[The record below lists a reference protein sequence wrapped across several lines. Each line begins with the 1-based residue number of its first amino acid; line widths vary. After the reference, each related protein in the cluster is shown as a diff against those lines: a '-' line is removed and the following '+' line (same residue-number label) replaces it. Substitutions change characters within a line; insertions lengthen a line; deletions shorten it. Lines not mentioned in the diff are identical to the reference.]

1 MANKI
6 NTLLSNDIKFDG
18 LFSDKS
24 GQKQVDSNTMSSV
37 VYPSNLDTSRIT
49 ISALRSLQ
57 SGAKSAYL
65 NYGGERLVMQ
75 TAVSM
80 SVPFG
85 LNCADKYGPPT
96 YSVELSFR
104 GHEQRPEIKQF
115 MEAMN
120 SLDEFM
126 LNEGVKNSKLW
137 FKADLSRDVVKA
149 FYTPLVKY
157 SMDKSGNVLSYPP
170 NIKLKLPKNNDEFEA
185 KFYDVNG
192 TPYKG
197 VPVEDLLVKGVQV
210 TAIMECTG
218 VWFAGSKF
226 GLTWKAKQ
234 IAIHKLPERMSDFA
248 FKGLGSAPADA
259 EIDDDEV
266 FTHKKPSVL
275 AAVMPST
282 ASASASSSVSAA
294 GTIGTTAAQDEEEV
308 DDEDADDVEPVPAPK
323 KTIIKKKVIVTGAK
337 K

>member
-1 MANKI
+1 LTDFFLIKRVRNKLI
-6 NTLLSNDIKFDG
+6 PFH
-18 LFSDKS
+18 
-24 GQKQVDSNTMSSV
+24 TMSSV
-37 VYPSNLDTSRIT
+37 VYPSTLDTKRIT

-75 TAVSM
+75 SAVSM

-85 LNCADKYGPPT
+85 LNCADKFGPPT

-104 GHEQRPEIKQF
+104 GHEQRPEIKEF

-126 LNEGVKNSKLW
+126 LNEGVKNSKSW

-170 NIKLKLPKNNDEFEA
+170 NLKLKLPKNNDEFEA

-234 IAIHKLPERMSDFA
+234 IAVHKLPERISDFA
-248 FKGLGSAPADA
+248 FKGLGSAPSE

-266 FTHKKPSVL
+266 FKKPSVL

-282 ASASASSSVSAA
+282 TTAPVSAA
-294 GTIGTTAAQDEEEV
+294 GTIGSATASAQDEDEV

-323 KTIIKKKVIVTGAK
+323 KTIIKKKVIVGAK

>member
-1 MANKI
+1 
-6 NTLLSNDIKFDG
+6 
-18 LFSDKS
+18 
-24 GQKQVDSNTMSSV
+24 MSSV
-37 VYPSNLDTSRIT
+37 VYPSTLDTKRIT

-75 TAVSM
+75 SAVSM

-104 GHEQRPEIKQF
+104 GHEQRPEIKEF

-120 SLDEFM
+120 ALDEFM
-126 LNEGVKNSKLW
+126 LNEGVKNSKSW

-170 NIKLKLPKNNDEFEA
+170 NLKLKLPKNNDEFEA

-234 IAIHKLPERMSDFA
+234 IAIHKLPERISDFA
-248 FKGLGSAPADA
+248 FKGLGSAPVDA

-266 FTHKKPSVL
+266 FKQKKPSVL
-275 AAVMPST
+275 AAVMPSAT
-282 ASASASSSVSAA
+282 VSSASVSAA
-294 GTIGTTAAQDEEEV
+294 GTIGSVSSAQDEEEV

>member
-1 MANKI
+1 M
-6 NTLLSNDIKFDG
+6 SN
-18 LFSDKS
+18 
-24 GQKQVDSNTMSSV
+24 V
-37 VYPSNLDTSRIT
+37 VYPSTFDSKRIT

-75 TAVSM
+75 SAVSM

-85 LNCADKYGPPT
+85 LNCADKFGPPT

-115 MEAMN
+115 METMN
-120 SLDEFM
+120 ALDEFM
-126 LNEGVKNSKLW
+126 VMEGVRNSKSW
-137 FKADLSRDVVKA
+137 FKAELSRDVVKA

-157 SMDKSGNVLSYPP
+157 SKDKEGNTLSYPP
-170 NIKLKLPKNNDEFEA
+170 NIKLKLPKNNGDFEA

-197 VPVEDLLVKGVQV
+197 IPVEDLLVKGVQV

-218 VWFAGSKF
+218 VWFAGSKY

-234 IAIHKLPERMSDFA
+234 IAIHKLPERIGDFA
-248 FKGLGSAPADA
+248 FKGLGSASAATEEED
-259 EIDDDEV
+259 EDEVDDDAV
-266 FTHKKPSVL
+266 FKPAAKASVL
-275 AAVMPST
+275 AAVLPTASKPQAAT
-282 ASASASSSVSAA
+282 ASAASAQ
-294 GTIGTTAAQDEEEV
+294 AQQEDEV
-308 DDEDADDVEPVPAPK
+308 DDEDADDMEPIPAPRK
-323 KTIIKKKVIVTGAK
+323 PIIKKKVLAPGK

>member
-1 MANKI
+1 MK
-6 NTLLSNDIKFDG
+6 SNHIKFDG
-18 LFSDKS
+18 RFSDKT
-24 GQKQVDSNTMSSV
+24 GQKQLDSYTMSNV
-37 VYPSNLDTSRIT
+37 VYPSTFDTKRIT

-75 TAVSM
+75 SAVSM

-85 LNCADKYGPPT
+85 LNCADKFGPPT

-115 MEAMN
+115 MESMN
-120 SLDEFM
+120 ALDEFM
-126 LNEGVKNSKLW
+126 LNEGVKNSKMW

-157 SMDKSGNVLSYPP
+157 SKDKDGNVLSYPP
-170 NIKLKLPKNNDEFEA
+170 NLKLKLPKNNDEFEA

-218 VWFAGSKF
+218 VWFAGSKY

-234 IAIHKLPERMSDFA
+234 IAVHKLPERIGDFA
-248 FKGLGSAPADA
+248 FKGLASAPVDA
-259 EIDDDEV
+259 QIDDDEV
-266 FTHKKPSVL
+266 FKPSVL
-275 AAVMPST
+275 AAVMPSKAP
-282 ASASASSSVSAA
+282 ASATASVSAA
-294 GTIGTTAAQDEEEV
+294 GTIGSSAADEEEV

>member
-1 MANKI
+1 M
-6 NTLLSNDIKFDG
+6 SN
-18 LFSDKS
+18 
-24 GQKQVDSNTMSSV
+24 V
-37 VYPSNLDTSRIT
+37 VYPSTFDTKRIT

-75 TAVSM
+75 SAVSM

-85 LNCADKYGPPT
+85 LNCADKFGPPT

-115 MEAMN
+115 MDTMSA
-120 SLDEFM
+120 LDEFM

-157 SMDKSGNVLSYPP
+157 SKDKDGNVLSYPP
-170 NIKLKLPKNNDEFEA
+170 NLKLKLPKNNDEFEA

-218 VWFAGSKF
+218 VWFAGSKY

-234 IAIHKLPERMSDFA
+234 IAVHKLPERIGDFA
-248 FKGLGSAPADA
+248 FKGLASAPVEEEDA
-259 EIDDDEV
+259 QIDDDAV
-266 FTHKKPSVL
+266 FKKPSVL
-275 AAVMPST
+275 AAVMPSKAPAAPAASSA
-282 ASASASSSVSAA
+282 ASAASAASSSAA
-294 GTIGTTAAQDEEEV
+294 SAQDEDEV

>member
-1 MANKI
+1 M
-6 NTLLSNDIKFDG
+6 SN
-18 LFSDKS
+18 
-24 GQKQVDSNTMSSV
+24 V
-37 VYPSNLDTSRIT
+37 VYPSTFDTKRIT

-75 TAVSM
+75 SAVSM

-85 LNCADKYGPPT
+85 LNCADKFGPPT

-104 GHEQRPEIKQF
+104 GHDQRPEVKQF
-115 MEAMN
+115 MDTMTA
-120 SLDEFM
+120 LDEFM
-126 LNEGVKNSKLW
+126 ISEGVKNSKSW
-137 FKADLSRDVVKA
+137 FKGDMSRDVVKA

-157 SMDKSGNVLSYPP
+157 SKDKDGNVLSYPP
-170 NIKLKLPKNNDEFEA
+170 NIKLKLPKNNGEFEA

-218 VWFAGSKF
+218 VWFAGSKY

-234 IAIHKLPERMSDFA
+234 IAIHKLPERIGDFA
-248 FKGLGSAPADA
+248 FKGLGSAPAATA
-259 EIDDDEV
+259 EDEDDDEV
-266 FTHKKPSVL
+266 DDDAAFKSKPSVL
-275 AAVMPST
+275 AAVMPT
-282 ASASASSSVSAA
+282 ASKPQAVAA
-294 GTIGTTAAQDEEEV
+294 VAAPAHAQQQDDDEV
-308 DDEDADDVEPVPAPK
+308 DDDDADDMEPIPAPK
-323 KTIIKKKVIVTGAK
+323 KPIIKKKVIAGPK

>member
-1 MANKI
+1 M
-6 NTLLSNDIKFDG
+6 SN
-18 LFSDKS
+18 
-24 GQKQVDSNTMSSV
+24 V
-37 VYPSNLDTSRIT
+37 VYPSTFDAKRIT

-75 TAVSM
+75 SAVSM

-115 MEAMN
+115 MDTMN
-120 SLDEFM
+120 ALDEFM
-126 LNEGVKNSKLW
+126 ITEGVKNSKSW

-157 SMDKSGNVLSYPP
+157 SKDKEGNVLSYPP
-170 NIKLKLPKNNDEFEA
+170 NIKVKLPKNNGDFEA

-218 VWFAGSKF
+218 VWFAGSKY

-234 IAIHKLPERMSDFA
+234 IAIHKLPERIGDFA
-248 FKGLGSAPADA
+248 FKGLGSAPKEEA
-259 EIDDDEV
+259 EEEDEVDDDAA
-266 FTHKKPSVL
+266 FKSKPSVL
-275 AAVMPST
+275 AAVLPTASKPVAATAPVASATSSAT
-282 ASASASSSVSAA
+282 ASATSSATSS
-294 GTIGTTAAQDEEEV
+294 AQDQDDDEV
-308 DDEDADDVEPVPAPK
+308 DDDDADDVEPIPAPK
-323 KTIIKKKVIVTGAK
+323 KPIIKKKIITPAGK

>member
-1 MANKI
+1 M
-6 NTLLSNDIKFDG
+6 SN
-18 LFSDKS
+18 
-24 GQKQVDSNTMSSV
+24 V
-37 VYPSNLDTSRIT
+37 VYPSTFDTKRIS

-65 NYGGERLVMQ
+65 NYDSQRLVMQ
-75 TAVSM
+75 SAVSM

-85 LNCADKYGPPT
+85 LNCADKFGPPT

-104 GHEQRPEIKQF
+104 GHEQRPEVKQF
-115 MEAMN
+115 MDAMTA
-120 SLDEFM
+120 LDEFM
-126 LNEGVKNSKLW
+126 ISEGVKNSKTW

-157 SMDKSGNVLSYPP
+157 SKDKDGNVLSYPP
-170 NIKLKLPKNNDEFEA
+170 NIKLKLPKNNGEFEA

-218 VWFAGSKF
+218 VWFAGSKY

-234 IAIHKLPERMSDFA
+234 IAIHKLPERISDFA
-248 FKGLGSAPADA
+248 FKGLGSAPQAAD
-259 EIDDDEV
+259 EDEEEEMDDDAA
-266 FTHKKPSVL
+266 FKPAKPSVL
-275 AAVMPST
+275 AAVMPT
-282 ASASASSSVSAA
+282 ASKPAPVQQ
-294 GTIGTTAAQDEEEV
+294 QDDEV
-308 DDEDADDVEPVPAPK
+308 DDDDADDVEPIPAPK
-323 KTIIKKKVIVTGAK
+323 KPIIKKKVIAPAK

>member
-1 MANKI
+1 
-6 NTLLSNDIKFDG
+6 
-18 LFSDKS
+18 
-24 GQKQVDSNTMSSV
+24 MSSV
-37 VYPSNLDTSRIT
+37 VYSSTFDSKRIS
-49 ISALRSLQ
+49 ISALRTLQ

-85 LNCADKYGPPT
+85 LTCADKFGPPT

-104 GHEQRPEIKQF
+104 GHEQRPEVKQF
-115 MEAMN
+115 LDTMN

-126 LNEGVKNSKLW
+126 LNEGVKNSKSW

-149 FYTPLVKY
+149 FYTPSVKY
-157 SMDKSGNVLSYPP
+157 SKDKDGNVLSYPP
-170 NIKLKLPKNNDEFEA
+170 NIKLKLPKNNGEFEA

-197 VPVEDLLVKGVQV
+197 VPVEDLLAKGVQV

-234 IAIHKLPERMSDFA
+234 IAVHKLPERISDFA
-248 FKGLGSAPADA
+248 FKGLGSAPSAASSDDAADEEQ
-259 EIDDDEV
+259 EIEDDPV
-266 FTHKKPSVL
+266 FRAKPSVL
-275 AAVMPST
+275 SAVMPS
-282 ASASASSSVSAA
+282 
-294 GTIGTTAAQDEEEV
+294 AQAQPVQARDDDAV
-308 DDEDADDVEPVPAPK
+308 DDDASDDVEPVPVPK
-323 KTIIKKKVIVTGAK
+323 KTIVKKKIVVAPK

>member
-1 MANKI
+1 MVRNNPLESI
-6 NTLLSNDIKFDG
+6 MSN
-18 LFSDKS
+18 
-24 GQKQVDSNTMSSV
+24 V
-37 VYPSNLDTSRIT
+37 VYPSTFDTKRIT
-49 ISALRSLQ
+49 ISAVRALQ

-75 TAVSM
+75 SAVSM

-85 LNCADKYGPPT
+85 LTCADKFGPPT

-104 GHEQRPEIKQF
+104 GHEQRPDVKQF
-115 MEAMN
+115 MEAMTT
-120 SLDEFM
+120 LDEFM
-126 LNEGVKNSKLW
+126 INEGVKNSKTW

-157 SMDKSGNVLSYPP
+157 SKDKDGNVLSYPP
-170 NIKLKLPKNNDEFEA
+170 NIKLKLPKNNGEFEA

-197 VPVEDLLVKGVQV
+197 VPVEDLLAKGVQV

-218 VWFAGSKF
+218 VWFAGSKY

-234 IAIHKLPERMSDFA
+234 IAIHKLPERIGDFA
-248 FKGLGSAPADA
+248 FKGLGSAPAAA
-259 EIDDDEV
+259 EEEDEDEVDDDAA
-266 FTHKKPSVL
+266 FKQPASKPSVL
-275 AAVMPST
+275 AAVLPT
-282 ASASASSSVSAA
+282 ASKP
-294 GTIGTTAAQDEEEV
+294 AAQQVAQQQQDDDEV
-308 DDEDADDVEPVPAPK
+308 DDDDADDVEPIPAPK
-323 KTIIKKKVIVTGAK
+323 KPVIKKKVIAGSK